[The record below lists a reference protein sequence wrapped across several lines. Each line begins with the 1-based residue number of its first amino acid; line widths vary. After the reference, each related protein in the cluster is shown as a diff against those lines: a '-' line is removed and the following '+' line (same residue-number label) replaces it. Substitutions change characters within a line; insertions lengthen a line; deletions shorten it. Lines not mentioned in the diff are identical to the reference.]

1 MILFFLT
8 MFPISLMP
16 GINMIYALNL
26 GMSHGYARSL
36 PALIAQTIGIALVSL
51 ACILGIAGLLITHP
65 SALFVIKVLG
75 GIYILYLGISLFRSN
90 GKFEEKE
97 QKIEKNLFTQG
108 FVISTTNPKA
118 WIFFAAIY
126 PKFIDANQIL
136 GYYNFGLIGVMCLSE
151 IIALSVYSLGGTILK
166 NLLKT
171 HLRYLEIFCAILMCV
186 IGILMIFR

>member
-51 ACILGIAGLLITHP
+51 ACILGIAGLFITHP

-97 QKIEKNLFTQG
+97 QKIEKNLFAQG

-126 PKFIDANQIL
+126 PKFIDTNQIL